1 MASFYTSITSD
12 STLYIIT
19 NIFTITDLN
28 SEANSAKIIAVN
40 KIVQYA
46 ASRKEK
52 VVIFTKFIGS
62 LDIIEKFLPKGIKSI
77 KLSGK
82 TTERESSI
90 KRFHSDADITV
101 LLLSIKAYG
110 HGLNLTCANH
120 LILAEHDWNP
130 TYEVQAAMRIYRKG
144 QTKNTYIYRLVTSNT
159 YDEKMYSVGVKKE
172 GLSKAVLDQMNG
184 KPVKLNEVG
193 VWRIYDNE
201 DNPNIKYTQPTN
213 DVFREIVR
221 QLGDYLKG
229 IAEHEEI
236 LGLNSI

>member
-1 MASFYTSITSD
+1 M
-12 STLYIIT
+12 
-19 NIFTITDLN
+19 
-28 SEANSAKIIAVN
+28 N
-40 KIVQYA
+40 KIVQLA

-52 VVIFTKFIGS
+52 VVIFTKYIGS
-62 LDIIEKFLPKGIKSI
+62 LDIIEKFLPKWIKCI

-82 TTERESSI
+82 STEREASI
-90 KRFHSDADITV
+90 KRFHSIPEITV

-120 LILAEHDWNP
+120 LILAERDWNP

-144 QTKNTYIYRLVTSNT
+144 QTRNTYIYRLVTSNT
-159 YDEKMYSVGVKKE
+159 YDEKMYSVEIKKE
-172 GLSKAVLDQMNG
+172 GLSKAVLDQLKG

-201 DNPNIKYTQPTN
+201 DDPNITYTQPSI
-213 DVFREIVR
+213 DVFKEVVR

-229 IAEHEEI
+229 IAEHSEL
-236 LGLNSI
+236 LGLDEYTISEHSH